1 MAATATCRS
10 TNKNRHM
17 SESPLKQQI
26 VAAMKDAMRAKD
38 KARLGTI
45 RLALT
50 DIKRVEVDERID
62 PDDSRITSI
71 LDKMVKQRRDS
82 IQQFEAAGRTE
93 LVAQEQAE
101 IAVIQEFLPQA
112 LSEEE
117 LQAIIDSTL
126 AESGATGMQDMG
138 KVMGLLKPK
147 VVGRADMGLVSQKI
161 KAALTK

>member
-1 MAATATCRS
+1 MATTAICRFTS
-10 TNKNRHM
+10 KHHHM
-17 SESPLKQQI
+17 SESPLKLQI

-82 IQQFEAAGRTE
+82 IQQFEAAGRSE
-93 LVAQEQAE
+93 LVAQEQLE

-112 LSEEE
+112 LGEEE
-117 LQAIIDSTL
+117 LQAIIKSTL
-126 AESGATGMQDMG
+126 AESGATSMQDMG